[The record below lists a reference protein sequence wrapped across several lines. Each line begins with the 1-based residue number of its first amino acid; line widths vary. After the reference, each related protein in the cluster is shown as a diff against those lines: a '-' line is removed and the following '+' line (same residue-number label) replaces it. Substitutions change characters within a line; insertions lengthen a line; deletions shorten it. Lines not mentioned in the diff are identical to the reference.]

1 MAVQVRPLVP
11 NIKPTF
17 QLVFLCLNFNKSPR
31 KRVGR
36 VSVQSKPAHW
46 YHLLLLEVDTKTD
59 LCVGFFVPEVQQIA
73 TQACRPSVAPS
84 HGDQSLINKAPPIDL
99 DESYTCETSWY
110 ATQFMA
116 CDLNSTVIR

>member
-1 MAVQVRPLVP
+1 MTDSKSVASDSVAVQVRPLVP
-11 NIKPTF
+11 
-17 QLVFLCLNFNKSPR
+17 S
-31 KRVGR
+31 
-36 VSVQSKPAHW
+36 
-46 YHLLLLEVDTKTD
+46 LLLEVDTKTD
-59 LCVGFFVPEVQQIA
+59 FLVGFFVSEVQQIA